1 MICGTI
7 PWEKEMISGNTYYDV
22 KHIRVSEGGRV
33 WSGEEYGVERSR
45 EWRGVG
51 RGVGRGEE

>member
-1 MICGTI
+1 
-7 PWEKEMISGNTYYDV
+7 MISGNTYYDV

-51 RGVGRGEE
+51 RGIYYYCTVYTFGWGRF

>member
-1 MICGTI
+1 
-7 PWEKEMISGNTYYDV
+7 MISGNTYYDV